1 MKTKFSNDDRRFKID
16 DRFVEDDAENGDKQ
30 GEEEDDNEND
40 EEEEA
45 FEDEDEDENAKPK
58 KSNKKQL
65 KKEKLNALRIL
76 EEITEK
82 PMLKPIDV
90 DIDDKE
96 RSRRLLQKTKPIV
109 RYNPTRRDHKK
120 FEITEERKEQEDN
133 EKGSSSTDES
143 QVEEKS
149 KKKKKNKKDDEKNEE
164 EASVPREIPEDK
176 SKFFKIEPN
185 LKDLFS
191 SNDVFKFKFNN
202 DDEEEEI
209 EDEDEDEEA
218 NLNQR
223 PKSGLKTSMLFGSN
237 LKKSKYSSSSSEGED
252 YEEEEEEEEEMDAE
266 FEKKKPVLAKKTAI
280 LDEKIN
286 ELKSFL
292 PDFDNDKEVNDA
304 LKYFGGKESTDL
316 DDFRKDWT
324 ANREKLVEVS

>member
-16 DRFVEDDAENGDKQ
+16 DRFVEDDAENDGDKQ
-30 GEEEDDNEND
+30 EEDDENDEKGEEEEI
-40 EEEEA
+40 
-45 FEDEDEDENAKPK
+45 FEDEDENAKPK

-65 KKEKLNALRIL
+65 KKEKLNSLRIL

-120 FEITEERKEQEDN
+120 FEITEERKKEEEN
-133 EKGSSSTDES
+133 EKGSSSSDES
-143 QVEEKS
+143 EVEVKS
-149 KKKKKNKKDDEKNEE
+149 TKKKKKNKKDEE
-164 EASVPREIPEDK
+164 ETSVPREIPEDK

-202 DDEEEEI
+202 DDDDEEIEEEE
-209 EDEDEDEEA
+209 EDEDA
-218 NLNQR
+218 SLNQR

-266 FEKKKPVLAKKTAI
+266 FEKRRAVLAKKTTS

-304 LKYFGGKESTDL
+304 LKYFGGKESSDL
-316 DDFRKDWT
+316 DDFRKDWA